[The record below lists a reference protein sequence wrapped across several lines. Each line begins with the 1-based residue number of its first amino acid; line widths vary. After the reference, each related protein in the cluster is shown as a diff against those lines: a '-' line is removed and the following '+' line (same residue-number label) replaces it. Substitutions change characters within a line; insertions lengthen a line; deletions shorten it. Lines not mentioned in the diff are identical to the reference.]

1 MIKSFKVLSTLAFVG
16 TALLGM
22 TACSSSDDN
31 ISGSENANNDLK
43 QYVAVNIQSV
53 QSAAA
58 AGAKAATR
66 AKNDTY
72 EDGTADEQ
80 KVTSIA
86 FYFFNADGTPFRLSN
101 NNNHNW
107 LSFDQDDLPKFT
119 MDDNSNNGIEAKSDV
134 VLLLQNNTGASPA
147 SMIVVLNP
155 TSFTTNDPIN
165 PDPLGDVNTGTLRDM
180 SLTDL
185 RANTLLASSAHDEN
199 GFVMSNSIYLENGA
213 LRGATQ
219 TAGHIATSEEAAKAN
234 PVEVYVERVNA
245 KVRAHLA
252 TESSTG
258 VPTEKGKLGSITATK
273 DITAEANGKTS
284 TIVTKGKAYPAYY
297 VGDASERKV
306 YALVLG
312 WGLADQNGHAALEKD
327 LGAEKDWSLWN
338 KDLGFTPWT
347 TADYHRSFWEISTG
361 FNSNV
366 SGGSN
371 NQLVNQSWNAY
382 TTSLTTEATSLYTL
396 PNTHQSLTGYQNC
409 DKNTEQSEFT
419 KFLAK
424 TVLVYNKGTEAAPD
438 WEPAELC
445 TYENINYFGTE
456 ALRTKIAQEYKKYY
470 IKSTDESGKETYT
483 ALAPT
488 DITFSTTSTGTSLP
502 KDYQVVPCVKGTT
515 YYVKASDDTY
525 TAVQAATINQEMAAN
540 TADVRNAGMTYYY
553 YCIRHLAQNNTQI
566 GYLGV
571 VRNHLYDVNVNSM
584 TGFGTPV
591 YDPDKVIIPVVPNNA
606 ATFLAAQINVLPWRI
621 VVNNADLDATAE

>member
-1 MIKSFKVLSTLAFVG
+1 MKKSIKVLSTCAFLGLAL
-16 TALLGM
+16 AGM
-22 TACSSSDDN
+22 TACSSSDDDVA
-31 ISGSENANNDLK
+31 GSQNVTNDAK

-101 NNNHNW
+101 NDNHNW
-107 LSFDQDDLPKFT
+107 LSFDQNDLPTFT

-155 TSFTTNDPIN
+155 TSFTTNNTIN
-165 PDPLGDVNTGTLRDM
+165 PYPLGDVNTGTLKDM

-199 GFVMSNSIYLENGA
+199 GFVMSNSIYLENGT

-219 TAGHIATSEEAAKAN
+219 TAGHIAASKEAAKAN

-252 TESSTG
+252 TASSTG
-258 VPTEKGKLGSITATK
+258 VPTEKGKLGSITATM

-284 TIVTKGKAYPAYY
+284 TIVKKGETYPAYY
-297 VGDASERKV
+297 VDNASERKV

-327 LGAEKDWSLWN
+327 LGAKENWSLWDN
-338 KDLGFTPWT
+338 NLGFNPWT
-347 TADYHRSFWEISTG
+347 TADYHRSFWEITPG
-361 FNSNV
+361 FNSTV
-366 SGGSN
+366 AGGSN

-382 TTSLTTEATSLYTL
+382 TTSLSTEATSLYTL
-396 PNTHQSLTGYQNC
+396 PNTHQGLTGYENC

-424 TVLVYNKGTEAAPD
+424 TVLVYNNGTDDAPD

-445 TYENINYFGTE
+445 TYENNNYFGTT
-456 ALRTKIAQEYKKYY
+456 ALRTKVAAEYSKYY
-470 IKSTDESGKETYT
+470 TKSTDGTETYT
-483 ALAPT
+483 ALAPS
-488 DITFSTTSTGTSLP
+488 DITFTTSEAA
-502 KDYQVVPCVKGTT
+502 KNYQVVPCVKDGTYYTKNADGTT
-515 YYVKASDDTY
+515 FASVPST
-525 TAVQAATINQEMAAN
+525 TINAEMAAN
-540 TADVRNAGMTYYY
+540 VADVRNAGMTYYY
-553 YCIRHLAQNNTQI
+553 YCIRHLASNPSQI

-571 VRNHLYDVNVNSM
+571 VRNHLYDVTVNSM
-584 TGFGTPV
+584 KGFGTPV
-591 YDPDKVIIPVVPNNA
+591 YDPDKVIIPVVPSND
-606 ATFLAAQINVLPWRI
+606 ATYLAAQINVLAWRI
-621 VVNNADLDATAE
+621 VSQTADLEATAGN